1 MCINHFKCNVITNY
15 LIIGLSASV
24 AAGISLAISVPVTA
38 IISSLLTVL
47 VMYLCFHH
55 KTREVKSLTTAA
67 ASEPYETPV
76 SVEGTGFEMKGNAA
90 YGQISY
96 QPGTRYDTVSK

>member
-1 MCINHFKCNVITNY
+1 MCIIHFRCTIITNY

-24 AAGISLAISVPVTA
+24 ATA
-38 IISSLLTVL
+38 IVSSLLTVL

-55 KTREVKSLTTAA
+55 KTREVESPTTAA
-67 ASEPYETPV
+67 ASELYDTPV

-96 QPGTRYDTVSK
+96 QAGTTYDTVSK